1 MKNIK
6 LFLTLILLMVLVSL
20 LWVNTG
26 NWEIDK
32 ENYIS
37 KKVLELSVPFDVRIN
52 IEFLE
57 SLESTQSAPNTTPSV
72 EETTNESSRTSP
84 ERI

>member
-6 LFLTLILLMVLVSL
+6 LFFTLILLIVLVSI

-26 NWEIDK
+26 HWKVDK

-37 KKVLELSVPFDVRIN
+37 KKVLELSIPFDVRIN

-57 SLESTQSAPNTTPSV
+57 SLESTQSVLNTTQPV
-72 EETTNESSRTSP
+72 EESTNESSRTSP